1 MGHSTDVLPLHL
13 PPHFFIV
20 GTVDKRRSIL
30 SDSGGKFMLFWDLR
44 TGETR
49 YHWRLRG
56 AGSET
61 VSGPANGYADKSE
74 CEAGIKYMKNTYP
87 DAPVV
92 DLTVTRD

>member
-1 MGHSTDVLPLHL
+1 MCHL
-13 PPHFFIV
+13 YTFCHTSCIV
-20 GTVDKRRSIL
+20 GAVERRRSIL
-30 SDSGGKFMLFWDLR
+30 TVSGSKFMLFWDLR

-61 VSGPANGYADKSE
+61 VSCPANGYADKSRCVADIE
-74 CEAGIKYMKNTYP
+74 YMKNAYP
-87 DAPVV
+87 NVPVV